1 MADYTLS
8 AADQQLS
15 AEQQAQILA
24 LKEAWAVANASQD
37 REKMDE
43 VHAEA
48 EAIRNSAGYSG
59 GADGSGY
66 TKIDHTAG
74 GASAQEVRKWVDNY
88 QYTNYDSRNGWVNG
102 FSTEMN
108 LRSMA
113 NYIRQQ
119 MAANSEAW
127 STANA
132 ATREYLH
139 QQNVELAAILKDAT
153 GGTESTYN
161 EALGRWETANANLGY
176 GYNVGQY
183 RPSDIED
190 WYKGFAKMTD
200 EQIAAYQNDTARYRN
215 FVDQDLLRNWIDESS
230 GYTGVYSQFVNGP
243 YAQLLFGSNPQNVN
257 PIVYK
262 DVQGDGFNE
271 KEYVPPM
278 DADGNIVPQ
287 APSLKNNNAMTDYTR
302 QFTSY
307 VDENGVIQ
315 PGLLLQNNPAG
326 GWRRSDGKNSGTAA
340 GYGSGTDSGSI
351 LDRWQ
356 AAAQQQ
362 VTNQTDYAVN
372 RAVQQLLRAEA
383 DAQANF
389 QTQRNQIAGDERNAL
404 DNSALYAE
412 TRGDRGG
419 IGQAQYNTIQATA
432 AANRQAVNS
441 AQTKLATDTARQVA
455 DLRAQGEFEKADNL
469 MEIAQTYLLKLLEL
483 QQWAAEYNL
492 DAAKFQ
498 ASISQW
504 QQEFQ
509 LQAAKAAG
517 TA

>member
-1 MADYTLS
+1 MASNTLS
-8 AADQQLS
+8 TADQQLS
-15 AEQQAQILA
+15 AEQQTQILA
-24 LKEAWAVANASQD
+24 LKEAWAAANESGDQQG
-37 REKMDE
+37 MDE
-43 VHAEA
+43 AHAAA

-59 GADGSGY
+59 GTDGSGY
-66 TKIDHTAG
+66 TKIDSQTG
-74 GASAQEVRKWVDNY
+74 GASAQEVQKWVDDY
-88 QYTNYDSRNGWVNG
+88 WYTNYDSKDGWVNG
-102 FSTEMN
+102 YSSQMN
-108 LRSMA
+108 MRSMA

-127 STANA
+127 ASADA

-139 QQNVELAAILKDAT
+139 QQNVELAAILKETT

-183 RPSDIED
+183 LDED
-190 WYKGFAKMTD
+190 WYRNAYQMTD
-200 EQIAAYQNDTARYRN
+200 EQMDAYRSDTARYRN
-215 FVDQDLLRNWIDESS
+215 YVDQNLIRNWTDESS

-243 YAQLLFGSNPQNVN
+243 YIDLLTGSKATNVD
-257 PIVYK
+257 PTVYT
-262 DVQGDGFNE
+262 DVIGDGFNE
-271 KEYVPPM
+271 KDYTPPV
-278 DADGNIVPQ
+278 DADGNVVPQ
-287 APSLKNNNAMTDYTR
+287 APALKNNSGMTDYTR

-315 PGLLLQNNPAG
+315 PGILLQSNPAG
-326 GWRRSDGKNSGTAA
+326 GRRNVTADR
-340 GYGSGTDSGSI
+340 SSPSVSGSAYHNESL

-356 AAAQQQ
+356 AAASRQ

-372 RAVQQLLRAEA
+372 QAVQQLLQAEA
-383 DAQANF
+383 DAQAQF

-492 DAAKFQ
+492 DVAKFES
-498 ASISQW
+498 SITQW
-504 QQEFQ
+504 QQEYQ
-509 LQAAKAAG
+509 LQAAKALSG
-517 TA
+517 T

>member
-1 MADYTLS
+1 MANNTLS

-24 LKEAWAVANASQD
+24 LKEEWAKAAASND
-37 REKMDE
+37 RPGMDAA
-43 VHAEA
+43 HAQA
-48 EAIRNSAGYSG
+48 EAIRRSAGYIG
-59 GADGSGY
+59 GSDGSGY
-66 TKIDHTAG
+66 TKIDNKAG
-74 GASAQEVRKWVDNY
+74 GAPAQEVQKWVDDY
-88 QYTNYDSRNGWVNG
+88 WYTNYDARNGWING
-102 FSTEMN
+102 YSSQMN
-108 LRSMA
+108 MRSMA

-127 STANA
+127 SSADA
-132 ATREYLH
+132 ATRDYLH
-139 QQNVELAAILKDAT
+139 QQNVELAAILKEAT

-183 RPSDIED
+183 QDED
-190 WYKGFAKMTD
+190 WYRNAYRMTD
-200 EQIAAYQNDTARYRN
+200 EQMDAYRSDTSRYRN
-215 FVDQDLLRNWIDESS
+215 FVDQNLIRNWIDESS

-243 YAQLLFGSNPQNVN
+243 YAQLLGGSNPSIVN
-257 PIVYK
+257 PTTYT

-271 KEYVPPM
+271 HDYTPPL
-278 DADGNIVPQ
+278 DASGNVSPQ
-287 APSLKNNNAMTDYTR
+287 APALKNNNAMTDNTR
-302 QFTSY
+302 QFASY

-315 PGLLLQNNPAG
+315 PGLLLQTNPAG
-326 GWRRSDGKNSGTAA
+326 SRRRTTEIKDSPTGSAESG
-340 GYGSGTDSGSI
+340 SGSI
-351 LDRWQ
+351 LDQWQ
-356 AAAQQQ
+356 AAARQQ

-372 RAVQQLLRAEA
+372 QAVQQLLRAEA
-383 DAQANF
+383 DAQAQF

-419 IGQAQYNTIQATA
+419 IGQAQYNAIQATA

-492 DAAKFQ
+492 DVAKFQ
-498 ASISQW
+498 SSIAQW

-509 LQAAKAAG
+509 LQAAKALG